1 MAVVNSPVIKLFLD
15 YSAYREQWRI
25 CDDKGRVFGEGV
37 CPEDAIKSARTV
49 TNAPIYVNN
58 EYKGIIDRTP
68 VIPEANADEI
78 PEDTTLYGR
87 EEIIDVLATLGGFR
101 KRKIVE
107 NGFFIGYAMELV
119 E

>member
-15 YSAYREQWRI
+15 FSAYREQWRI

-49 TNAPIYVNN
+49 TNAPIYANQHYN
-58 EYKGIIDRTP
+58 GIIDGMP
-68 VIPEANADEI
+68 VIPEMDIDDI
-78 PEDTTLYGR
+78 PENSTLYGS
-87 EEIIDVLATLGGFR
+87 EEIIQALAELGGFR
-101 KRKIVE
+101 VRKIVE
-107 NGFFIGYAMELV
+107 NGFFIGYAMELI